1 MPANIEAAG
10 VYIYEGYN
18 KGAHILSHIFKS

>member
-1 MPANIEAAG
+1 MPKNIEAIG

-18 KGAHILSHIFKS
+18 KGAHIISQISKI